1 MSEEVSLNKKTFF
14 ATLWTVGARLGVRL
28 IGFISLFILAK
39 ILGPDEFGL
48 VAKATLIHEFLYL
61 ITEVG
66 LEVVL
71 ITNQKANKDHYS
83 TAWTLQIIRGFILAA
98 ILAALA
104 YPASIYMNDPRLE
117 LIIYCLAGVA
127 ILDGLYNI
135 YVVDFRKEMVFSKD
149 FYFVLGV
156 KITGF
161 VVTVG
166 LAAIYQTYWALVAG
180 AAAVALARVFFSF
193 VMIKD
198 RPTVSLKEFASI
210 FHFSKW
216 VTVNEIIKAVL
227 MKIDEF
233 LLSIYSTSS
242 NVGLFKISR
251 EVSYLPTTEMAMP
264 VARACTPGFS
274 KISHDLPEFAKMY
287 VATLSVLFVLTIP
300 ASTGVVMLAEPL
312 VLVLLGPKWIDAIP
326 VIKVLALY
334 GLCQASI
341 PIYISAALASKR
353 PDLLTIRSAITA
365 LYTTVILYFAIQNYG
380 FMGMVWAGL
389 LCGIIS
395 VIIAQSMMR
404 NLKLLSVRK
413 LFVNIWRSIVANIA
427 MAAGLYYFLKIDIP
441 ILEGFLPIELL
452 VDILV
457 GGVIYGGTLMVLWI
471 ACKRPEGPEK
481 AMLNTLLG
489 GRFGTA

>member
-1 MSEEVSLNKKTFF
+1 MSEDVSLSKKTFF
-14 ATLWTVGARLGVRL
+14 ATLWTVGSRIGVRF

-71 ITNQKANKDHYS
+71 ITDQKAGKDHYS
-83 TAWTLQIIRGFILAA
+83 TAWTLQIIRGFILAI
-98 ILAALA
+98 ILALLA
-104 YPASIYMNDPRLE
+104 YPASIFMNDPRLE
-117 LIIYCLAGVA
+117 LIIYCLAGIAV
-127 ILDGLYNI
+127 LDGLYNI

-149 FYFVLGV
+149 FYYTLGI
-156 KITGF
+156 KMSGF
-161 VVTVG
+161 VVTVT

-180 AAAVALARVFFSF
+180 AAAVAVARIFFSF
-193 VMIKD
+193 VMTKD
-198 RPTVSLKEFASI
+198 RPSITLSEFSSI

-216 VTVNEIIKAVL
+216 VTINEIIKAVL

-233 LLSIYSTSS
+233 LLSIYSSSS

-274 KISHDLPEFAKMY
+274 KIAHDLPEFSKMY
-287 VATLSVLFVLTIP
+287 VATISVLMLLTIP
-300 ASTGVVMLAEPL
+300 ASTGVVLLAEPL

-334 GLCQASI
+334 GLCQATT

-353 PDLLTIRSAITA
+353 PDLLTIRSAVTVV
-365 LYTTVILYFAIQNYG
+365 YTTITLYIAIQMYG
-380 FMGMVWAGL
+380 FMGLVWAGL
-389 LCGIIS
+389 LCGVIS
-395 VIIAQSMMR
+395 VLIAQGMMR
-404 NLKLLSVRK
+404 NLKILSVRM
-413 LFVNIWRSIVANIA
+413 LFANIWRSIVANIA
-427 MAAGLYYFLKIDIP
+427 MAVGLYYFMQADLLLFEDI
-441 ILEGFLPIELL
+441 LPIKLL
-452 VDILV
+452 LYVLV
-457 GGVIYGGTLMVLWI
+457 GGVIYGFTLLSLWI
-471 ACKRPEGPEK
+471 LSKKPNGPEK
-481 AMLNTLLG
+481 AILNTFMG
-489 GRFGTA
+489 DRFALD